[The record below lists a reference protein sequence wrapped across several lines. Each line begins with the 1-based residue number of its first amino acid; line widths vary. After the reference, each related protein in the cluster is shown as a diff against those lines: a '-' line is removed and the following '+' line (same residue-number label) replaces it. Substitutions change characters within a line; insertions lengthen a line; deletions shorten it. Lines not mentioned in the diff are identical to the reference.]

1 MSMFFRIIIFIETR
15 LKMLFRSQ
23 RDYIKL
29 YAISFQKFKRVFA
42 PNEFQ
47 K

>member
-1 MSMFFRIIIFIETR
+1 
-15 LKMLFRSQ
+15 MLFRSQ
-23 RDYIKL
+23 RGYIKLKL
-29 YAISFQKFKRVFA
+29 YAISFQKLKRVFA